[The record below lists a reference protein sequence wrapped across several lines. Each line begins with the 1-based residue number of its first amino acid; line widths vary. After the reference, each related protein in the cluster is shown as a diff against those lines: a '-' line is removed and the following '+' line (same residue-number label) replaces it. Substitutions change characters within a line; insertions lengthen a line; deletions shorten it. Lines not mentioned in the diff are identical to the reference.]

1 MEGGKPMRNKNL
13 ASEFNLTDEDRRR
26 LLNEIKNYFEQERD
40 EEIGIIASEEL
51 LEFFLKD
58 MGKYIYNKALDD
70 AIKLFN
76 DRMGNI
82 ESDFY
87 AIYKR

>member
-1 MEGGKPMRNKNL
+1 MRNKNIG
-13 ASEFNLTDEDRRR
+13 SEFNLTFEDKQR
-26 LLNEIKNYFEQERD
+26 LLNEIKNYFEQERN
-40 EEIGIIASEEL
+40 EKIGIIASEEL
-51 LEFFLKD
+51 LEFFLSD
-58 MGKYIYNKALDD
+58 IGKYIYNKALDD

-87 AIYKR
+87 SIYKR